1 MDCKIWYL
9 CSFSLRLF
17 STVWIKIEVKFGFK
31 DISYCNKQMRNIWWD
46 QLNFTNKENLN
57 KTRKVRFLVS
67 FNDNS
72 EVYPKCVYGVI

>member
-1 MDCKIWYL
+1 
-9 CSFSLRLF
+9 
-17 STVWIKIEVKFGFK
+17 
-31 DISYCNKQMRNIWWD
+31 MRNIWWD